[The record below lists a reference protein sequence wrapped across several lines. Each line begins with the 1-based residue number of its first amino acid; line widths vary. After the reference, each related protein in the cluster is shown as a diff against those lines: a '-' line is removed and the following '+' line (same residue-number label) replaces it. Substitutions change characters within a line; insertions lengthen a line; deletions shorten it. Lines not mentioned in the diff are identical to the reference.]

1 MGKNFLVSD
10 PASCCSGHKWR
21 EVKGVP
27 SSQHLLG
34 DSKYILHVTKAIL
47 ASPNQLLSIAHTH
60 THTHTRTHTH
70 TSHHRRI
77 RITGPVEVQVEETA
91 IVKTDKHKKETFWDR
106 TLKRFT
112 SESKSEET
120 SEETNEAKVE
130 ETSEAKVEETSEGK
144 VEESSE
150 GKVEESSEATHL
162 PKIFMV
168 RTENLVH
175 EPFQQT
181 KELKVGCVVVSRMG
195 CIRYLLLQFRPYQRK

>member
-1 MGKNFLVSD
+1 M
-10 PASCCSGHKWR
+10 
-21 EVKGVP
+21 
-27 SSQHLLG
+27 
-34 DSKYILHVTKAIL
+34 
-47 ASPNQLLSIAHTH
+47 
-60 THTHTRTHTH
+60 
-70 TSHHRRI
+70 
-77 RITGPVEVQVEETA
+77 EETA

-150 GKVEESSEATHL
+150 ATHL

-181 KELKVGCVVVSRMG
+181 KELKVGCVVVSYMG